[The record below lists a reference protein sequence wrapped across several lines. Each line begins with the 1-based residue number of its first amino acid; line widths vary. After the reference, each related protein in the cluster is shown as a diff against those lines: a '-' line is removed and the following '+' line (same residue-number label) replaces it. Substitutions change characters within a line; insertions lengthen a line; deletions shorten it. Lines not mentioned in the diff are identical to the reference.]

1 MSFSVSNQRFRRKA
15 GSHFALA
22 IALATGSA
30 VVVTGF
36 ADPANAMQRKRDKD
50 KDEKEARPSY
60 SKEFIEAYSPIDE
73 GLKSEAPDLN
83 AIKGMVPA
91 MKALAISSDE
101 QFAGGNLVY
110 NIGARSKDQSF
121 QLDGMKM
128 MLASGKA
135 MPEQVGQFNFIAYQL
150 LTIAGQHAESRTYLQ
165 KAIDAGYSSNVMTSD
180 QLRVNMA
187 ESFFSENRFG
197 EGLDYLLDGIAQRR
211 AEGLAVDEQWY
222 RRGLTVAYNNQ
233 ITPQVYDVVN
243 LWIGAYPNDT
253 NWRDAINITRNLNAY
268 EAAEMLDLLRLGFR
282 VNALREKYEY
292 IDYIESAD
300 PRRLPKEVEKVIQQ
314 GYMTGRISQDDIF
327 VSDSMRTATGRIES
341 DRAELPALEA
351 DARAADAG
359 LRTVIAA
366 GDTFLNYDEAGKAE
380 EFYAKAA
387 GMPGADR
394 NLVLTR
400 LGISQVE
407 QEKFDAAISTFGQVQ
422 GKRAPIAKL
431 WATYAAQEAAAYAPA
446 ASVEPAEAEAE
457 AEAEVVA
464 TNES

>member
-1 MSFSVSNQRFRRKA
+1 MSFSVSNQRFRRKV
-15 GSHFALA
+15 GSHLALA
-22 IALATGSA
+22 IALAAGSA
-30 VVVTGF
+30 VVATGF
-36 ADPANAMQRKRDKD
+36 ADPASAMQRKKDKD
-50 KDEKEARPSY
+50 KKEERPAY
-60 SKEFIEAYSPIDE
+60 SKEFIAAYSPIDE
-73 GLKSEAPDLN
+73 GLKAEAPDLN

-91 MKALAISSDE
+91 MKALAISPDE

-128 MLASGKA
+128 MLASGKSPPA
-135 MPEQVGQFNFIAYQL
+135 QAGQFNFIAYQL
-150 LTIAGQHAESRTYLQ
+150 LTIAGQHAESRSYLQ
-165 KAIDAGYSSNVMTSD
+165 KAIDAGYSSNAITTD

-187 ESFFSENRFG
+187 ESFFSENRFA
-197 EGLDYLLDGIAQRR
+197 EGLDYLLDGIAQRK
-211 AEGLAVDEQWY
+211 AKGLSVDEQWY
-222 RRGLTVAYNNQ
+222 RRGLTVAYNNE

-253 NWRDAINITRNLNAY
+253 NWRDAINITRNLNSY
-268 EAAEMLDLLRLGFR
+268 EAPEMLDLLRLGFR

-327 VSDSMRTATGRIES
+327 VSDSMRTATGRIEA
-341 DRAELPALEA
+341 DRADLPALES

-366 GDTFLNYDEAGKAE
+366 GDTFLNYDQAGKAE

-387 GMPGADR
+387 GMPGADQ

-407 QEKFDAAISTFGQVQ
+407 QEKFDAAITTFGQVQ
-422 GKRAPIAKL
+422 GARAPIAKL
-431 WATYAAQEAAAYAPA
+431 WAAFAAQEAAAKATPA
-446 ASVEPAEAEAE
+446 ATAQPAATEADA
-457 AEAEVVA
+457 VS
-464 TNES
+464 TTTS